1 MSDPSLALT
10 LPPGPSSL
18 PAGPPH
24 GRAAA
29 WSDARTMITRSLRMS
44 LRNVDGLITALA
56 LPVIL
61 MLMFVY
67 LFGGAI
73 HTGTRYI
80 DYVVPGVLLVCVGW
94 GAGNTAVGVAHDLT
108 TGIIDRFRSMDVR
121 SEALINGHVAASVA
135 RNLLSTGLVFAVAF
149 AIGFR
154 SEAGLAA
161 WLGAAGILT
170 VFILALSWL
179 AAAIGITARSAE
191 AATGMTFLIS
201 FLAYPSS
208 AFVPVRTMPT
218 WLQGFAENQPVT
230 KVIDT
235 IRSLLGGTPAGAS
248 AWYALAWSLGIIA
261 GSILLAGVLFQRRT
275 R

>member
-1 MSDPSLALT
+1 MSEPSLALT
-10 LPPGPSSL
+10 LPAGPPPL
-18 PAGPPH
+18 PAGPSH